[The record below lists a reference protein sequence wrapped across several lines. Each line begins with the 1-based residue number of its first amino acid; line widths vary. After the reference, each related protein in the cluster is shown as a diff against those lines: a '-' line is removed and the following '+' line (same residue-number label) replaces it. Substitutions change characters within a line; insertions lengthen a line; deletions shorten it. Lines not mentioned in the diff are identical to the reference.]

1 MASTS
6 TSTLIPVEQYLRT
19 HYRPDRDYVDG
30 VILERNAG
38 ENNHAYWQRAIL
50 LYLCEREKQLGI
62 YVIQE
67 QRVQVSPTRF
77 RVPDICILVGGRP
90 SEPVFTS
97 PPFVCVEILS
107 PEDRI
112 SRMQERIDDYLAF
125 GVSYCWV
132 IDPKTRRAWVHT
144 PAGISEVKDG
154 VLRTRKEADAPEI
167 VVPLAELFD

>member
-1 MASTS
+1 MTA
-6 TSTLIPVEQYLRT
+6 VERI
-19 HYRPDRDYVDG
+19 
-30 VILERNAG
+30 ILERNVG
-38 ENNHAYWQRAIL
+38 ENDHAYWQRAIL
-50 LYLCEREKQLGI
+50 LYLCKREKQLGI

-67 QRVQVSPTRF
+67 QRIQVSPTRF

-107 PEDRI
+107 SEDRV

-132 IDPKTRRAWVHT
+132 IDPKTGRSWAYT
-144 PAGISEVKDG
+144 NEGISEVKDG
-154 VLRTRKEADAPEI
+154 VLRTRKQQGSPEI
-167 VVPLAELFD
+167 IVPLAELFG

>member
-19 HYRPDRDYVDG
+19 HYRPDCDYVDG
-30 VILERNAG
+30 VILERNVG
-38 ENNHAYWQRAIL
+38 ENDHAYWQRAIL

-112 SRMQERIDDYLAF
+112 RRMQERIDDYLAF
-125 GVSYCWV
+125 GVSYVWV
-132 IDPKTRRAWVHT
+132 IDPKTGRSWAYT
-144 PAGISEVKDG
+144 NEGISELKDG
-154 VLRTRKEADAPEI
+154 VLRTRKQQGAPEI
-167 VVPLAELFD
+167 IVPLAELFD